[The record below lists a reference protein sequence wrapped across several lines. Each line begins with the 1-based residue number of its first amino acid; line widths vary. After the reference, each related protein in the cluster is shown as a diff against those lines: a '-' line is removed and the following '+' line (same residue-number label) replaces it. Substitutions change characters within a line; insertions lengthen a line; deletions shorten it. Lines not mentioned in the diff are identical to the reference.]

1 MLQSGLCF
9 GWRGSHDATT
19 NGFVRA
25 GCRLLLQPRNW
36 EILEA
41 TTGKESLDLNLRQ
54 QPQLIVLDLGLPDA
68 GGLDILKR
76 LVSDNAQTRVLVF
89 TMQED
94 PVFAVR
100 ALEAGAHGYIT
111 KGDGPDSF
119 VEAVDEIVKGGRYLS
134 RVVAQKVALMNIRSG
149 DHPLKDLTS
158 REIDVLQLLGC
169 GKGLGEIADA
179 LQVSYRTVANTV
191 SIIKR
196 KLNVSTQGKLLQI
209 AIEHAKP
216 KS

>member
-1 MLQSGLCF
+1 MTKPLTALIIDD
-9 GWRGSHDATT
+9 HAV
-19 NGFVRA
+19 VRA
-25 GCRLLLQPRNW
+25 GCRLLLQQRNW

-41 TTGKESLDLNLRQ
+41 TTGKDGLDLNVRH
-54 QPQLIVLDLGLPDA
+54 QPELIVLDLGLPDA
-68 GGLDILKR
+68 GGLDVLKK
-76 LVSDNAQTRVLVF
+76 LVLDNSQSRILVF
-89 TMQED
+89 TMHED
-94 PVFAVR
+94 PVLAVR
-100 ALEAGAHGYIT
+100 ALEGGAHGYIA

-119 VEAVDEIVKGGRYLS
+119 VEAVDEVLKGGHYLS
-134 RVVAQKVALMNIRSG
+134 RVVGQKVALMNIRSG

-179 LQVSYRTVANTV
+179 LQISYRTVANTV

-196 KLNVSTQGKLLQI
+196 KLKVSTQGKLLQI

-216 KS
+216 KA

>member
-1 MLQSGLCF
+1 MVLIIDD
-9 GWRGSHDATT
+9 HAV
-19 NGFVRA
+19 VRA
-25 GCRLLLQPRNW
+25 GCRLLLQQRNC

-41 TTGKESLDLNLRQ
+41 TTGKDGLELNLRH

-68 GGLDILKR
+68 GGLDILKK
-76 LVSDNAQTRVLVF
+76 LVLDNPQTRVLIF
-89 TMQED
+89 TMHED
-94 PVFAVR
+94 PVFALR
-100 ALEAGAHGYIT
+100 ALEGGARGYIT

-119 VEAVDEIVKGGRYLS
+119 VEAVDEILSGSHYLS

-169 GKGLGEIADA
+169 GKGLDEIANA
-179 LQVSYRTVANTV
+179 LQISYRTVANTV

-196 KLNVSTQGKLLQI
+196 KLNVPTHVKLMQI
-209 AIEHAKP
+209 AIEHAKS
-216 KS
+216 KY

>member
-1 MLQSGLCF
+1 MTKPLTALIIDD
-9 GWRGSHDATT
+9 HAV
-19 NGFVRA
+19 VRA

-41 TTGKESLDLNLRQ
+41 TTGKDGLDLNVRH
-54 QPQLIVLDLGLPDA
+54 QPELIVLDLGLPDA
-68 GGLDILKR
+68 GGLDVLKK
-76 LVSDNAQTRVLVF
+76 LVLDNSQSRILVF
-89 TMQED
+89 TMHED
-94 PVFAVR
+94 PVLAVR
-100 ALEAGAHGYIT
+100 ALEGGAHGYIA

-119 VEAVDEIVKGGRYLS
+119 IEAVEEILKGGHYLS
-134 RVVAQKVALMNIRSG
+134 RVVGQKVALMNIRSA

-179 LQVSYRTVANTV
+179 LQISYRTVANTV

>member
-1 MLQSGLCF
+1 MTKQL
-9 GWRGSHDATT
+9 TT
-19 NGFVRA
+19 LIIDDHAVVRA
-25 GCRLLLQPRNW
+25 GCRLILQQRNW

-41 TTGKESLDLNLRQ
+41 TTGKAGLDLNVHH
-54 QPQLIVLDLGLPDA
+54 QPELIVLDLGLPDA
-68 GGLDILKR
+68 GGLDILKK
-76 LVSDNAQTRVLVF
+76 LVLDNTQTRILVF
-89 TMQED
+89 TMHED
-94 PVFAVR
+94 PVLAMR
-100 ALEAGAHGYIT
+100 ASEGGAHGYIT

-119 VEAVDEIVKGGRYLS
+119 VEAVDEIPKGGHYLS

-149 DHPLKDLTS
+149 DHPLKDLTA

-179 LQVSYRTVANTV
+179 LQISYRTVANTV
-191 SIIKR
+191 LIIKR
-196 KLNVSTQGKLLQI
+196 KLKVSTHVKLMQI